1 MLEVIIIV
9 LIVYIFYYFVSIKRY
24 DKVTKRNK
32 KNKEI
37 INSYEALPAE
47 VKYFVKK
54 YNVDSEKVSYR
65 GLLKLI
71 GIVLGIDIAIL
82 SIVLLLLLKD
92 KITLMIIIATIV
104 IIPLYLISLKFVGN
118 YFKKKGLV
126 KNEL

>member
-32 KNKEI
+32 KTKEI
-37 INSYEALPAE
+37 INNYEVLPAE
-47 VKYFVKK
+47 VKYFIKR

-65 GLLKLI
+65 GILKLT

-82 SIVLLLLLKD
+82 SILLLLLLKD
-92 KITLMIIIATIV
+92 NVVLIIIIGTIT